1 MHNTASH
8 RRFWTIVAVTL
19 FLGAASVVSAQ
30 ESVLSAYRQFKD
42 VPKAFIQ
49 VVVPT
54 VVEVPFDRDFL
65 ESYEFAVLDTGTNR
79 FEPSYFVQTNKSATF
94 TVGSNDATSNAAA
107 LADNNPVSY
116 ASFEVPGNTAIR
128 TVITLVAQA
137 PVTSSAISIAL
148 GDNVALPATVA
159 IRASDLGGAE
169 KVVVAERALDSTT
182 VRFPQ
187 TRARIWV
194 IELTHVQ
201 PLRIRELQLAEDN
214 VPVGSRSLR
223 FLAQPD
229 HSYRIYFNADKSV
242 VVPSG
247 ESGNLADSRNVRR
260 VAASVSLPNP
270 GYIPADSDSDGIPD
284 TRDNCVSTANQD
296 QADIDGNGLGDVC
309 EDFDRDGIPN
319 VRDNCPDNPNVNQ
332 ADADSDGM
340 GDVCDNEES
349 RLTEKYAWIPWVGIG
364 FAAIVILVLFG
375 LTIYLGGSGTPAETG
390 PSDREDSSS

>member
-1 MHNTASH
+1 M
-8 RRFWTIVAVTL
+8 RFWTIVAAVL
-19 FLGAASVVSAQ
+19 FLGAVSVAYAQ
-30 ESVLSAYRQFKD
+30 EGITSAYRQFKD
-42 VPKAFIQ
+42 VPKTFIQ

-65 ESYEFAVLDTGTNR
+65 ESYEFAVQDTVTNR
-79 FEPSYFVQTNKSATF
+79 FEPSYFLQTNKSATF
-94 TVGSNDATSNAAA
+94 TAGSNDAAANAAA
-107 LADNNPVSY
+107 LTDNDPVSY
-116 ASFEVPGNTAIR
+116 ASFDVPGNTAIR
-128 TVITLVAQA
+128 TVITLTTAA
-137 PVTSSAISIAL
+137 PVTSSAITIAL
-148 GDNVALPATVA
+148 ADNVALPTTVA
-159 IRASDLGGAE
+159 IRASDSGGAE

-201 PLRIRELQLAEDN
+201 PLRIREMQLAEDN

-229 HSYRIYFNADKSV
+229 HSYRIYFNADRSV

-340 GDVCDNEES
+340 GDACDKEES
-349 RLTEKYAWIPWVGIG
+349 RLTEKYAWIPWAGIG
-364 FAAIVILVLFG
+364 FAALVIVALFA
-375 LTIYLGGSGTPAETG
+375 LTARSGFGKPPTEPQSPNGAV
-390 PSDREDSSS
+390 